1 MTNMTLIQFTIC
13 RFLKLHLKDRVETWS
28 GDSAKDASKEEN
40 VEAGEDLAADE
51 RMH

>member
-1 MTNMTLIQFTIC
+1 MTLIQFTIC
-13 RFLKLHLKDRVETWS
+13 RFLKLHLKDRVETGS

-40 VEAGEDLAADE
+40 VEAGEDLVADE